1 MCLPRRFVFLINP
14 ISGTRSKAGLEAFL
28 TRQCHLH
35 EISFTFLQ
43 STPHTTAAMVEMA
56 VYDFK
61 ATDLVAC
68 GGDGTV
74 NIAAAA
80 AMAADVPL
88 GIIPVGSGNGLARTA
103 QIPLKPSLAFKVL
116 LNGHR
121 QVTDAF
127 SINQHFGCMLSGL
140 GMDAAVAERFAQSQR
155 RGLYT
160 YTTETLFQFF
170 RANPYQ
176 FEVELADFS
185 FFTDAFFISVANSNQ
200 YGNNMTI
207 APQASLSDGLLDV
220 IIVQKMPKANLPFA
234 IMRQMRHN
242 KNLRQWVDQIGK
254 QSILYFQVPS
264 LNIKNHR
271 HAPLHIDGDPSNTAD
286 IVKYKVLPGAFQLWV
301 PGNQA
306 TQLLQHRTDSD
317 ATAPVAKTGISP
329 E

>member
-1 MCLPRRFVFLINP
+1 MGIGRRFLFLVNP
-14 ISGTRSKAGLEAFL
+14 ISGTRGKAGLEAFL
-28 TRQCHLH
+28 ARQCHKH
-35 EISFTFLQ
+35 GIAFTVLQ
-43 STPHTTAAMVEMA
+43 STPYTTAAMVEMA
-56 VYDFK
+56 LYEFE
-61 ATDLVAC
+61 ATDLIAC

-80 AMAADVPL
+80 AMAAEVPL

-103 QIPLKPSLAFKVL
+103 RIPLKPSQAFEVL
-116 LNGHR
+116 LQGNR

-127 SINQHFGCMLSGL
+127 TINNHFGCMLSGL

-170 RANPYQ
+170 KASPYQ
-176 FEVELADFS
+176 FEIQLPDFS

-220 IIVQKMPKANLPFA
+220 IVVQKMPKANLPFA

-242 KNLRQWVDQIGK
+242 TNLRNWVGQIGK
-254 QSILYFQVPS
+254 QSILYFQVPA
-264 LNIKNHR
+264 ITVKNLK
-271 HAPLHIDGDPSNTAD
+271 HAPLHIDGDPVASTD
-286 IVKYKVLPGAFQLWV
+286 QVTFSILPQAFQLWI
-301 PGNQA
+301 PGSEA
-306 TQLLQHRTDSD
+306 SRLLQQNQQQ
-317 ATAPVAKTGISP
+317 AAM
-329 E
+329 